1 MMPEGMHPLP
11 PEACR
16 CGHGTAMH
24 ECRDRGTGCGWCG
37 CGAVS
42 GGWASLP
49 FVDIDGKNWP
59 LDFAAKML
67 DIPLK
72 DLQDLVRISGLPP
85 AGVIR
90 MSDFSRKG
98 RQPRAYP
105 ADKLILLTE
114 EIRELRDRLTATA

>member
-1 MMPEGMHPLP
+1 
-11 PEACR
+11 
-16 CGHGTAMH
+16 MH
-24 ECRDRGTGCGWCG
+24 ECRRRANGRGCEWCG
-37 CGAVS
+37 CGTS

-72 DLQDLVRISGLPP
+72 DLQDLVRISGLQP

-90 MSDFSRKG
+90 MAEFRRKG
-98 RQPRAYP
+98 RQPRAYS
-105 ADKLILLTE
+105 AEKLIMLTE
-114 EIRELRDRLTATA
+114 EIRELRDRISCSG